1 MSDAPKIAYGLQ
13 WRSDAQPLQIE
24 FEMIRQGGV
33 VTQNG
38 HKFGL
43 GLFQHYRN
51 AFSLL
56 WKSDDHHRWSDLG
69 LKAICANDIVV
80 LMGSSDSNKTYLMS
94 RFILCDWW
102 AFPDNTLWMVSS
114 TEMRGAEL
122 RIWGKLKEL
131 FNRAREEFPWL
142 PGTVLESKHAF
153 TTEEIS
159 DDGSEGRLL
168 TKGIIFIP
176 CRSNNRWVGM
186 GAFAGIKPTKDGRLG
201 HAGDEVSVMESS
213 FLDAYS
219 NWFGKEHFRGIM
231 SGNPIDIEDP
241 LCTAAEPVDGWDTWQ
256 DTEKTQEWR
265 SKFYNAWVVAYDG
278 RDSPN
283 LDYPTIGRPK
293 FPYLIGK
300 KKLEAVE
307 ASEGKDSPLYWMQ
320 CVGKPMPGAAKLKV
334 ITKQLC
340 DQGKAFDDVI
350 WEGTGT
356 THVAACDAAYG
367 GVGGDRCVLSRAEFG
382 KDVSGNIV
390 LCFHPTVI
398 VPVSVKNLELPED
411 QIARFVRTWCNS
423 FGIPPENFFF
433 DARATC
439 AVAFA
444 RIWSPNVN
452 AVDFGGTPTKRPVS
466 MDEYVWEGDAMSK
479 RLKRSDEHY
488 SKFVTELWFS
498 LRYAILG
505 QQVRQL
511 SRDVAAE
518 GYKRLWRFTK
528 GSPPRIEVET
538 KAEMKKRTSQSPDL
552 MDCTVTILEGAR
564 RLGFEI
570 RNLRESAEPKD
581 DEDWLAREHEKY
593 RRYVKKSEISYK
605 T

>member
-1 MSDAPKIAYGLQ
+1 MSDAPKTVYGFQ
-13 WRSDAQPLQIE
+13 WRGDAHPLEIE
-24 FEMIRQGGV
+24 FEMIRQGGFR
-33 VTQNG
+33 VTKYGQ
-38 HKFGL
+38 KCGL

-56 WKSDDHHRWSDLG
+56 WKGDDHHRWSDLG
-69 LKAICANDIVV
+69 LKAICENDIVV

-102 AFPDNTLWMVSS
+102 AFPNNTLWMVSS

-131 FNRAREEFPWL
+131 FNRAREEYPWL
-142 PGTVLESKHAF
+142 SGTVLESKHAF

-186 GAFAGIKPTKDGRLG
+186 GAFAGIKPTKNGRLG

-219 NWFGKEHFRGIM
+219 NWYGKEHFRGIM

-241 LCTAAEPVDGWDTWQ
+241 LCTAAEPVEGWDSWH

-283 LDYPTIGRPK
+283 LDFPSVLGRPK
-293 FPYLIGK
+293 YSYLIGK
-300 KKLEAVE
+300 KKLDAVE

-334 ITKQLC
+334 ISKQLC
-340 DQGKAFDDVI
+340 DNGHAFENVI
-350 WEGTGT
+350 WEGSDTIQ
-356 THVAACDAAYG
+356 VAACDAAYG
-367 GVGGDRCVLSRAEFG
+367 GVGGDRCVLGRGQFG
-382 KDVSGNIV
+382 KDVAGNIV
-390 LCFHPTVI
+390 LCLHPPVI
-398 VPVSVKNLELPED
+398 VPVSVKNLDLPED
-411 QIARFVRTWCNS
+411 QIARFVMAWCNS

-466 MDEYVWEGDAMSK
+466 LDE
-479 RLKRSDEHY
+479 
-488 SKFVTELWFS
+488 
-498 LRYAILG
+498 
-505 QQVRQL
+505 VRVG
-511 SRDVAAE
+511 R
-518 GYKRLWRFTK
+518 
-528 GSPPRIEVET
+528 
-538 KAEMKKRTSQSPDL
+538 
-552 MDCTVTILEGAR
+552 
-564 RLGFEI
+564 
-570 RNLRESAEPKD
+570 
-581 DEDWLAREHEKY
+581 
-593 RRYVKKSEISYK
+593 
-605 T
+605 